1 MKDLIRWL
9 RSFRYAYEG
18 LQYALATQRNMKF
31 HFFVSFVALTSAL
44 FFHIPKAEILFIIL
58 AITLVIMTELINTA
72 IEKTVDLAMPE
83 RHPVAKIAKDLAAA
97 SVLAAAAFAI
107 AVGAIVFYEPVSQ
120 WFKYKKNVG
129 ATISAEAVWL
139 YLALVVITVIVMETR
154 FSQSRKL
161 RPSLWMAIAFSLST
175 LITLLSTNTLTAILA
190 YSLSFL
196 FMIMLYEKK
205 NRPLSVSLFGALI
218 GSVITVLAFYLNQ

>member
-1 MKDLIRWL
+1 MKDLMRWL

-18 LQYALATQRNMKF
+18 LQYALTTQRNMKF

-44 FFHIPKAEILFIIL
+44 FFHISKAEILFIIL

-72 IEKTVDLAMPE
+72 VEKTVDLAMPD

-97 SVLAAAAFAI
+97 SVLVAAAFAV
-107 AVGAIVFYEPVSQ
+107 AVGAIVFYQPVAQ
-120 WFKYKKNVG
+120 WLKHKKNVD
-129 ATISAEAVWL
+129 ATISVESVWL

-175 LITLLSTNTLTAILA
+175 LITLLTTNTLAAILA

-218 GSVITVLAFYLNQ
+218 GCAITILAFYLNQ